1 MVEAGEDTHPATTNL
16 NDVLR
21 KLRENIGKQFPLMRD
36 VFRRFDADRN
46 GVLCY
51 HEIERVLQ
59 KFGFHLSPE
68 ETLCIMRYFD
78 PQGEG
83 QIDYVKFCET
93 CFDPD
98 FYDHKIHG
106 NVAMNAPE
114 LKINAQDL
122 ADYAD
127 KAAQ

>member
-1 MVEAGEDTHPATTNL
+1 MDEYTRNYFKMIEAGEDTHASTTNL
-16 NDVLR
+16 NDVLK

-51 HEIERVLQ
+51 HEVL
-59 KFGFHLSPE
+59 
-68 ETLCIMRYFD
+68 
-78 PQGEG
+78 G

-127 KAAQ
+127 KAAQKTIDR